1 MYFEL
6 FDVFIVSLLC
16 LAILYWINGQKVREI
31 ALAAARVECKK
42 LNLQLLDGS
51 VSLKKIRPK
60 RNPTGQL
67 TLRREYQFEFSATG
81 DERYQ
86 GKVIL
91 LGVIVELIELQPHR
105 IV

>member
-6 FDVFIVSLLC
+6 FDVFVVTLLC
-16 LAILYWINGQKVREI
+16 LAIFYWINGQKIREL
-31 ALAAARVECKK
+31 ALIAARAECKR
-42 LNLQLLDGS
+42 LDLQLLDGS

-60 RNPTGQL
+60 RGASGQL
-67 TLRREYQFEFSATG
+67 TLRREYHFEFSATG

-91 LGVIVELIELQPHR
+91 IGVKVELIQLQPHR

>member
-6 FDVFIVSLLC
+6 FDVFVFSLLC
-16 LAILYWINGQKVREI
+16 LAILYWINGQKIREL
-31 ALAAARVECKK
+31 ALAAARGECKK

-91 LGVIVELIELQPHR
+91 LGVMVELIELQPHR